1 MDQSSS
7 SSSSQS
13 LAIESFSN
21 SWLTS
26 INTSFFDSLE
36 SSSSLRPSLD
46 MSMFNFDIPSSSSQ
60 AALASADQLF
70 VNGLIKPTEQLTNYP
85 SPPSSPQP
93 PDPPLASSSSS
104 ATAATSKRGDIVA
117 SVVDVQCRVFCRWRK
132 MSTRVVMKCFR
143 RMWVR
148 SSRKSIR
155 VDDVG
160 RRVLEVRSLSNSPP
174 QVSPRRL
181 SAGYSTDG
189 NWSDVDSSIYEA
201 VLHCKRSIGK

>member
-1 MDQSSS
+1 
-7 SSSSQS
+7 
-13 LAIESFSN
+13 
-21 SWLTS
+21 
-26 INTSFFDSLE
+26 
-36 SSSSLRPSLD
+36 
-46 MSMFNFDIPSSSSQ
+46 MFNFDIPSSSSQ

-70 VNGLIKPTEQLTNYP
+70 ANGLIKPTEQLPIYP
-85 SPPSSPQP
+85 SPPSPP

-104 ATAATSKRGDIVA
+104 AAAATSKRGDGVA

-132 MSTRVVMKCFR
+132 MSMRVVMKCFR

-160 RRVLEVRSLSNSPP
+160 RRVLEVRSLSNSP
-174 QVSPRRL
+174 L

-201 VLHCKRSIGK
+201 VLHCKRSIGMFLLHNVI